1 MTSKKKY
8 NHMKKLFFF
17 VFLYCS
23 QFVIGSAVAQ
33 TLFST
38 STGEISFYSSTPV
51 EDISAVNKK
60 VGSIINSDTREVAVQ
75 MRITD
80 FSFPNKLMQ
89 EHFNENY
96 LESEKYPTASFR
108 GKIIGNE
115 DFSLPGDY
123 AVKATGLMK
132 IHGVEKPMDLIGK
145 IHSDG
150 KVLNLK
156 VEFLIKLVD
165 YKIEIPTLVFAKIAE
180 EIQVKGTLDLLK
192 K

>member
-1 MTSKKKY
+1 
-8 NHMKKLFFF
+8 MKKLLL
-17 VFLYCS
+17 FLLLFAS
-23 QFVIGSAVAQ
+23 RLVIQEAISQ

-38 STGEISFYSSTPV
+38 STGEISFFSSTPV

-60 VGSIINSDTREVAVQ
+60 VGSIINSDSREVAVQ

-96 LESEKYPTASFR
+96 LESEKYPTATFK
-108 GKIIGNE
+108 GKIVGNE
-115 DFSLPGDY
+115 DFTLPGNHT
-123 AVKATGLMK
+123 VKATGTMK
-132 IHGVEKPMDLIGK
+132 IHGVEQPLDLIGK
-145 IHSDG
+145 LISDG
-150 KVLNLK
+150 KSLNLK
-156 VEFLIKLVD
+156 VEFVIKLVD

-180 EIQVKGTLDLLK
+180 EIQVKGTLNLLK